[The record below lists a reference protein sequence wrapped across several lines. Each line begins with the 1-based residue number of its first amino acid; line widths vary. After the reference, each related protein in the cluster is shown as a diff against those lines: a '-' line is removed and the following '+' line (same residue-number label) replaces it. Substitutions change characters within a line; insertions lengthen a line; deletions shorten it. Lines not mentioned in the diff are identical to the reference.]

1 MSHCLI
7 LQQYD
12 DFYIG
17 ADSAGSIKIN
27 GSFYRT
33 SNSMQKIFSIG
44 TDIYFCSGISDN
56 VLICDRWVHENNK
69 NFINIDALS
78 FFLKDNFSTKTTE
91 DCFDIEFLICR
102 IEDGVSKIYH
112 LAQYNDF
119 NIVVY
124 DGRKNCINI
133 ICGGCKTKEGFHIAK
148 ESIGNGD
155 VISIYSN
162 VFKQLSD
169 ERIGGTLSIYHNN
182 KFFYSMIIDNRY
194 TKTHLLLSDCV
205 IGGYIE
211 GSTLK
216 GGTLEIG
223 GSGGTFKVNSDG
235 SVEILGADGSSTYAT
250 KSDFQQVVGWTVE
263 IISDGPTIFTDKSQ
277 TTTLTC
283 KVYNQGEDK
292 TNTISSSKFK
302 WIRTSSD
309 TSSDNAWNS
318 KHIGTKTIAITH
330 SDIENNATICCK
342 VDIET
347 T

>member
-17 ADSAGSIKIN
+17 ADSAGSMKIN

-56 VLICDRWVHENNK
+56 VSICDKWIHENNK
-69 NFINIDALS
+69 DFINIDALS
-78 FFLKDNFSTKTTE
+78 FFLKDNFSTQITE

-112 LAQYNDF
+112 LAQYNNF

-124 DGRKNCINI
+124 NGRKNCINV
-133 ICGGCKTKEGFHIAK
+133 ICGGCKTKEGFKIAK
-148 ESIGNGD
+148 STIECGD
-155 VISIYSN
+155 VIKIYTN
-162 VFKQLSD
+162 VFQKLSD
-169 ERIGGTLSIYHNN
+169 ERIGGNLFVYHNN
-182 KFFYSMIIDNRY
+182 VPFFYAPIDEYKIN
-194 TKTHLLLSDCV
+194 THLILSDAIV
-205 IGGYIE
+205 GGYIE

-216 GGTLEIG
+216 GGSLEIG
-223 GSGGTFKVNSDG
+223 GEGGTFKVNSDG

-250 KSDFQQVVGWTVE
+250 KNDFQQAVSWTIE
-263 IISDGPTIFTDKSQ
+263 ITSDGPTVFTDKNQ
-277 TTTLTC
+277 ITTLSC

-292 TNTISSSKFK
+292 TGTISSSKFK
-302 WIRTSSD
+302 WIRTSAD
-309 TSSDNAWNS
+309 TSSDSIWNS
-318 KHIGTKTIAITH
+318 KHIGTKTITITH